1 MKDFV
6 CCGQNAD
13 KPVKHDR
20 LIELFSN
27 HLNPFLLET
36 DFTDL
41 KIYSDIVA
49 FELTGT
55 KLYLWA
61 VCFFLG

>member
-1 MKDFV
+1 MIVSKT
-6 CCGQNAD
+6 
-13 KPVKHDR
+13 
-20 LIELFSN
+20 LEW
-27 HLNPFLLET
+27 FLLET